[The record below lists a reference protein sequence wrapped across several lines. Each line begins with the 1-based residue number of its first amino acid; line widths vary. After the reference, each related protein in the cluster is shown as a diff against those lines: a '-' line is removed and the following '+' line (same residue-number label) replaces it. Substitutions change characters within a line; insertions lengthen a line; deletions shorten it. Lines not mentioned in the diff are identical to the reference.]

1 MLQSSHLASDT
12 RDDGFHEIQLNG
24 KQLLFAVMATMVASA
39 AIFLL
44 GVIVGRNFERGRTS
58 RGSSIAMVDDVRRD
72 PAVAERPP
80 TVVEPGYDPTK
91 APPPTPPAADRES
104 KVASA
109 PASVSVPV
117 TSPPAK
123 GSAPTGSPAAAAT
136 PAPPADAPAATAS
149 PRLAA
154 TNDKPAASA
163 DKPTGGSAAVPTGTS
178 GNAAAS
184 KSAPSDAAKP
194 AAASGGIPVPDDPK
208 QGWLVQVAATPTRG
222 EAESIVKRLT
232 GKGYPAFIVSGNSNV
247 FRVRVGGYKARR
259 DAETVAAKLR
269 TEERIS
275 PWITR

>member
-1 MLQSSHLASDT
+1 MLESTHLASDT
-12 RDDGFHEIQLNG
+12 RADDFHEIQLNG

-58 RGSSIAMVDDVRRD
+58 RASSVAMVDEVRRD

-104 KVASA
+104 RIASA
-109 PASVSVPV
+109 AAG
-117 TSPPAK
+117 SPPPVMAAPAK
-123 GSAPTGSPAAAAT
+123 EGAPAGSPAASASPPGAAR
-136 PAPPADAPAATAS
+136 PAAGPNVAAS
-149 PRLAA
+149 
-154 TNDKPAASA
+154 DKQAASA
-163 DKPTGGSAAVPTGTS
+163 DKPGSGSAAVPTGTT
-178 GNAAAS
+178 GNAVAA
-184 KSAPSDAAKP
+184 KSAPSAATVKS

-208 QGWLVQVAATPTRG
+208 QGWLVQVAATATRD
-222 EAESIVKRLT
+222 EAESIVRRLT
-232 GKGYPAFIVSGNSNV
+232 GKGYPAFIVSSSSNV

-269 TEERIS
+269 AEERIS

>member
-1 MLQSSHLASDT
+1 MLESSHLASDT

-39 AIFLL
+39 AVFLL

-58 RGSSIAMVDDVRRD
+58 GASSIALVDQSRHD

-91 APPPTPPAADRES
+91 APPPTPPAADKEG
-104 KVASA
+104 KIPSA
-109 PASVSVPV
+109 PAGAPAPVP
-117 TSPPAK
+117 SAAAK
-123 GSAPTGSPAAAAT
+123 GTVAAGSPATSTPATPAAPPAAAAS
-136 PAPPADAPAATAS
+136 AKVAAS
-149 PRLAA
+149 
-154 TNDKPAASA
+154 NDKPAASA
-163 DKPTGGSAAVPTGTS
+163 DKPSASAPAVPTGTS

-184 KSAPSDAAKP
+184 KSAPREAATP
-194 AAASGGIPVPDDPK
+194 SGGIPVPDDPK
-208 QGWLVQVAATPTRG
+208 QGWLVQVAATPTRD

-232 GKGYPAFIVSGNSNV
+232 AKGYPAFIVSGNSNV

-259 DAETVAAKLR
+259 DAESVATKLR

>member
-109 PASVSVPV
+109 PASVSVPA

-123 GSAPTGSPAAAAT
+123 GSAPAGSPAGATT
-136 PAPPADAPAATAS
+136 PAPPGAAPAATAS
-149 PRLAA
+149 PKLAA
-154 TNDKPAASA
+154 TNDTPAGSA
-163 DKPTGGSAAVPTGTS
+163 DKPTGGSAVPTGTS

-184 KSAPSDAAKP
+184 KSAPSDVAKP
-194 AAASGGIPVPDDPK
+194 AAPSGGIPVPDDPK
-208 QGWLVQVAATPTRG
+208 QGWLVQVAATQTKD
-222 EAESIVKRLT
+222 EADSIVKRLT
-232 GKGYPAFIVSGNSNV
+232 GKGYPAFIVSGSNV

-269 TEERIS
+269 AEERIS
-275 PWITR
+275 PWVTR

>member
-1 MLQSSHLASDT
+1 MLQSSHLASDP

-58 RGSSIAMVDDVRRD
+58 RASSIVLVDDVRRD

-91 APPPTPPAADRES
+91 APPPIPPAADRES
-104 KVASA
+104 KMAS
-109 PASVSVPV
+109 PASVPVPA

-123 GSAPTGSPAAAAT
+123 GTAPASSPAAST
-136 PAPPADAPAATAS
+136 GAPPSAASAAAAS
-149 PRLAA
+149 PKLAA
-154 TNDKPAASA
+154 INDKPAPSA
-163 DKPTGGSAAVPTGTS
+163 DKPSGGSAAVPTGTS

-184 KSAPSDAAKP
+184 KSAPREA
-194 AAASGGIPVPDDPK
+194 AAASGSIPVPDDPK
-208 QGWLVQVAATPTRG
+208 QGWLVQVAATPTKD